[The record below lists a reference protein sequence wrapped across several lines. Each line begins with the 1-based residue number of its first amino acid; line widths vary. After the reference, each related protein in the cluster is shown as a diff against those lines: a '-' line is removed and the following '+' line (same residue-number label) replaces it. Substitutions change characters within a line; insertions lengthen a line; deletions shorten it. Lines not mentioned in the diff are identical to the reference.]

1 MKVDLVLS
9 KSSWSSE
16 VTQRTPMIAIIP
28 IYRRNLSDIL
38 VGYIGDISQLPGHD
52 ISLSSSGIAGHLS
65 VPLLR
70 KNKSYY
76 CIIIKF
82 CRLSLV
88 PREIH
93 SRAFMSPS

>member
-65 VPLLR
+65 VPLLS
-70 KNKSYY
+70 KLVLLLYY
-76 CIIIKF
+76 NQV
-82 CRLSLV
+82 L
-88 PREIH
+88 
-93 SRAFMSPS
+93 